1 VKQKQKRKENEMN
14 DLNDLNDLNTKHA
27 RRRRIIETVPARVI
41 FDRVVQNGVKH
52 VDRRVV
58 LMPKSES
65 KLMKILSTFL
75 GDSFYQNFWTTLFY
89 TMYSAGDRL
98 RLNNSVSWWTVLHEY
113 VHILQ
118 LKRISCCNRV
128 VYSFKYLYPLSLGI
142 VLGLT
147 GIGLTLVTS
156 LTFLLSTSFSNTTYC
171 VLYGV
176 SSVLC
181 LSGLLCFVPKLRD
194 KYREQYELE
203 AYGVSM
209 LCKWYAG
216 ELNDDYVLRLARL
229 FSDMSYYRM
238 SRYDDILIVLK
249 ELRERV
255 EAGAV
260 DHDVF
265 SLVFDNDPE
274 LNK

>member
-1 VKQKQKRKENEMN
+1 MN